1 MYRLLTTR
9 RLTTLFLVLFALS
22 LGGVFVIQ
30 RVWVDPGVRCEK
42 SGRWWD
48 MENRVCAQPISIAEI
63 TGRPA
68 GVSRAEAS
76 MAKNRELVQIEHRL
90 RAARAARAADTER
103 QSRALA
109 AAEGR

>member
-9 RLTTLFLVLFALS
+9 RLTILFVGLFALA
-22 LGGVFVIQ
+22 LVGVFAIQ
-30 RVWVDPGVRCEK
+30 RIWIDPGTRCEQA
-42 SGRWWD
+42 GGWWD
-48 MENRVCAQPISIAEI
+48 IDARICAQPISIAEI
-63 TGRPA
+63 TGRPN

-76 MAKNRELVQIEHRL
+76 MAKNRELVEIEHRL